1 VVFGA
6 NVGAG
11 SDEHL
16 GHARVALACCHHER
30 SLPAAKSAA
39 ASDGTQPSRSVHGPT
54 RCCPRYGRRLQPR
67 NVRRKRDPCANRLH
81 EGCTPEVGVLT
92 LCLGRSKRTGLDA
105 RHRRQ
110 VAAAPA
116 AKVGHF
122 AVRARSCESPH
133 RTRDTAQH
141 LQPRNVAGRGRPQQA
156 LVHVSSLPPE
166 RRLSSLPPER
176 RPPAR
181 HSNPDLLP
189 VHFPHTL
196 P

>member
-67 NVRRKRDPCANRLH
+67 NVRRKRDPCA
-81 EGCTPEVGVLT
+81 PAD
-92 LCLGRSKRTGLDA
+92 RSKRTGLDA

-122 AVRARSCESPH
+122 AVRARIGPRTQRSTCSLGMSQDVAALSRHSFRMSLRRLFLGRNRSSSCSQGRPLRSESPE
-133 RTRDTAQH
+133 
-141 LQPRNVAGRGRPQQA
+141 L
-156 LVHVSSLPPE
+156 
-166 RRLSSLPPER
+166 
-176 RPPAR
+176 
-181 HSNPDLLP
+181 
-189 VHFPHTL
+189 
-196 P
+196 